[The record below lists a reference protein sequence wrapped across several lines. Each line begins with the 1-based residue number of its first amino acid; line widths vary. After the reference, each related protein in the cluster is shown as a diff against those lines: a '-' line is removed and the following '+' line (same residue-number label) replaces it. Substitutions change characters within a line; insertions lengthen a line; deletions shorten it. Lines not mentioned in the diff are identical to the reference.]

1 MTMHLMRIA
10 VHDYGSYPFTAQLAR
25 SLAGRGHEVLY
36 LHGGGLRPA
45 RGQMIARDVDPP
57 TLTAERVAISEPLRS
72 RAGLRR
78 LLQER
83 RYGRAL
89 AHRIVQ
95 HRPDVVLSVPS
106 SLDAQAAA
114 EHAAHANGAAFVF
127 WLQDIYSQAIE
138 RLLGRGIPLG
148 GRLIASRFARL
159 ERLTLHRSEAVVSV
173 SEDFLPILRGWN
185 VPDSR
190 VVVIPNWAPLDE
202 VEPAAKDNPWSR
214 EQGLARAAV
223 LLYAGTLGRKHD
235 PALLVSLA
243 DALPDA
249 RIVVVSEGAGTDRL
263 RARLADRVNLILLP
277 LQPAERLA
285 EVLATGDVLV
295 AILDEDAN
303 VFSVPS
309 KVLTYLT
316 AGRAILAAIPPV
328 NLAARTIADAGA
340 GRVVAPSDAMAFV
353 AAAKELL
360 ADSELRLAAGAAGRA
375 YAEKAFEIGRI
386 TDRFES
392 VLESAVHR
400 AHSGGARRADT
411 AEAQ

>member
-1 MTMHLMRIA
+1 MTMRLMRVV
-10 VHDYGSYPFTAQLAR
+10 VHDYGGYPFTIQLAR

-36 LHGGGLRPA
+36 LHGGGLRLA
-45 RGQMIARDVDPP
+45 RGQVSSRDLDSA
-57 TLTAERVAISEPLRS
+57 TLTTERVAISEPLRS

-114 EHAAHANGAAFVF
+114 QHAAHANGAAFVF

-138 RLLGRGIPLG
+138 RLVGRVTPLG
-148 GRLIASRFARL
+148 GWLIASRFARL
-159 ERLTLHRSEAVVSV
+159 ERLLLRTSDAVVSIT
-173 SEDFLPILRGWN
+173 EDFLPVLRGWN

-190 VVVIPNWAPLDE
+190 VIVIPNWAPLDE
-202 VEPAAKDNPWSR
+202 IEPAAKDNPWSR
-214 EQGLARAAV
+214 EQGLAQAAV

-235 PALLVSLA
+235 PGLLVSLA
-243 DALPDA
+243 DALSDA

-263 RARLADRVNLILLP
+263 RGQPAERENLVLLP
-277 LQPAERLA
+277 LQPAERLG
-285 EVLATGDVLV
+285 EVLATGDILV

-328 NLAARTIADAGA
+328 NLAARTIGDAGA
-340 GRVVAPSDAMAFV
+340 GRVVPPSNSMAFV
-353 AAAKELL
+353 AAANELM
-360 ADSELRLAAGAAGRA
+360 ANRDLRLAAGAAGRA
-375 YAEKAFEIGRI
+375 YAEKAFEIGPI

-392 VLESAVHR
+392 VLDVAVQQ
-400 AHSGGARRADT
+400 AHSSGVRKADT
-411 AEAQ
+411 AETQ

>member
-1 MTMHLMRIA
+1 MTMHLMRI
-10 VHDYGSYPFTAQLAR
+10 VIHDYGGYPFTTQLAR

-45 RGQMIARDVDPP
+45 RGRVVARDVDPP
-57 TLTAERVAISEPLRS
+57 TLTAERVAISEPLRN

-89 AHRIVQ
+89 AHRIAQ
-95 HRPDVVLSVPS
+95 YRPDVVLSVPS

-114 EHAAHANGAAFVF
+114 QQAARANGAAFVF
-127 WLQDIYSQAIE
+127 WLQDIYSQAIA

-159 ERLTLHRSEAVVSV
+159 ERLLLRTSDAVVSIAD
-173 SEDFLPILRGWN
+173 DFLPILRSWN
-185 VPDSR
+185 VRDSH
-190 VVVIPNWAPLDE
+190 VTVIPNWAPLDE
-202 VEPAAKDNPWSR
+202 VEPADKDNAWSR
-214 EQGLARAAV
+214 KHDLARDAV

-235 PALLVSLA
+235 PGLLVSLA
-243 DALPDA
+243 DAIPDA
-249 RIVVVSEGAGTDRL
+249 RVVVVSEGAGTNRL
-263 RARLADRVNLILLP
+263 RARLADRKNLILLP
-277 LQPAERLA
+277 LQPAERLG

-295 AILDEDAN
+295 AVLDEDAN

-316 AGRAILAAIPPV
+316 AGRPILAAIPPV

-353 AAAKELL
+353 AAARELL
-360 ADSELRLAAGAAGRA
+360 ADNDLRLAAGAAGRA
-375 YAEKAFEIGRI
+375 YAERAFAIGPI

-392 VLESAVHR
+392 VLETAVHQ
-400 AHSGGARRADT
+400 AHSGGVRKADT
-411 AEAQ
+411 AETQ

>member
-1 MTMHLMRIA
+1 MRVMRI
-10 VHDYGSYPFTAQLAR
+10 VIHDYGGYPFTAQLAR

-45 RGQMIARDVDPP
+45 RGRVSARDVDPP
-57 TLTAERVAISEPLRS
+57 TLTSERVAISEPLRS

-83 RYGRAL
+83 RYGKAL
-89 AHRIVQ
+89 SHRIVQ

-114 EHAAHANGAAFVF
+114 QRAAHANGAAFVF

-159 ERLTLHRSEAVVSV
+159 ERLLLRTSDAVVSI
-173 SEDFLPILRGWN
+173 SGDFLPILRSWS

-190 VVVIPNWAPLDE
+190 VIVIPNWAPLDE
-202 VEPAAKDNPWSR
+202 IEPAAKDNPWSR
-214 EQGLARAAV
+214 EHGLAEAAV

-235 PALLVSLA
+235 PGLLVSLA
-243 DALPDA
+243 DALPSA
-249 RIVVVSEGAGTDRL
+249 RIAVVSEGVGTERL
-263 RARLADRVNLILLP
+263 RARLADRDNLVLLP
-277 LQPAERLA
+277 LQPAERLG
-285 EVLATGDVLV
+285 EVLATGDILV

-328 NLAARTIADAGA
+328 NLAARTIGDAGA
-340 GRVVAPSDAMAFV
+340 GRVVPPSDAMAFV
-353 AAAKELL
+353 AAAKELM
-360 ADSELRLAAGAAGRA
+360 ANRDLRLAAGAAGRS
-375 YAEKAFEIGRI
+375 YAEKTFEIGPI

-392 VLESAVHR
+392 VLEAAVQR
-400 AHSGGARRADT
+400 AHSGGVRKADT
-411 AEAQ
+411 AETQ